1 MKRKPYSLWVAVL
14 ACLAMT
20 LTGCGKEVKV
30 VHEDGQ
36 TIYDYSRKSEKLS
49 SELTK
54 ALLESGVIDKSVA
67 ANGRQEKIM
76 RLSSKEDTYLRWTIT
91 SYEAGA
97 SSASYQSLSAA
108 VSRAARKAN
117 ARVIQEIADGDS
129 SAGDCAIFILGFS
142 DRSLQGLATYLEIMQ
157 VVVPWSRSLGQTVA
171 PTRNEQ
177 YLESIQGLDVSET
190 FSIEETASGRDE
202 ALLDLE
208 EMPVG
213 AGSVLSKAQENVVPR
228 YISKEPPLSSSERK
242 TLNGSRPRL
251 AIVIDDLGS
260 GVAATDELLS
270 IDVPLTVAVIPQG
283 KYAAKEAKAASERG
297 FAVLLHQP
305 MEPLDPSKR
314 PGKGG
319 ILMGMDEKEIRSVIS
334 SNLALVP
341 NAIGVNNHMGSRVTE
356 DPESVRIILDEV
368 FAHGLFFFDS
378 RTSSNSVVPRV
389 AREMGLPLLEN
400 SRFLDHIDT
409 EEYVIESIR
418 IVARLAMERGSAAAI
433 GHVRPATV
441 RAIQK
446 MLPELDAAGVE
457 LVTLDKLMPT
467 PSRTAEPK
475 PSLPAVPAT
484 VKEAAPAAP
493 VQLPVEADK
502 DKEEAGI
509 EALPAVEPQA
519 FSEPEPRQELEPE
532 PGECGETNT
541 GQTVDDPGVDLS
553 EP

>member
-1 MKRKPYSLWVAVL
+1 
-14 ACLAMT
+14 
-20 LTGCGKEVKV
+20 
-30 VHEDGQ
+30 
-36 TIYDYSRKSEKLS
+36 
-49 SELTK
+49 
-54 ALLESGVIDKSVA
+54 
-67 ANGRQEKIM
+67 M

-142 DRSLQGLATYLEIMQ
+142 DRSLQGLAKYLEIMQ

-213 AGSVLSKAQENVVPR
+213 AGSVLSKPQENVVPPR
-228 YISKEPPLSSSERK
+228 YTSKEPPLSSSERK

-283 KYAAKEAKAASERG
+283 NMLRRRPRPLPNEALQSYYTSYGAIGPVKA
-297 FAVLLHQP
+297 P
-305 MEPLDPSKR
+305 

-368 FAHGLFFFDS
+368 LLMACSFSTAGRA
-378 RTSSNSVVPRV
+378 RTRW
-389 AREMGLPLLEN
+389 
-400 SRFLDHIDT
+400 F
-409 EEYVIESIR
+409 
-418 IVARLAMERGSAAAI
+418 RGWL
-433 GHVRPATV
+433 VRWGF
-441 RAIQK
+441 RS
-446 MLPELDAAGVE
+446 L
-457 LVTLDKLMPT
+457 KL
-467 PSRTAEPK
+467 
-475 PSLPAVPAT
+475 
-484 VKEAAPAAP
+484 
-493 VQLPVEADK
+493 
-502 DKEEAGI
+502 
-509 EALPAVEPQA
+509 
-519 FSEPEPRQELEPE
+519 
-532 PGECGETNT
+532 
-541 GQTVDDPGVDLS
+541 
-553 EP
+553 